1 MTRTMS
7 AMPPRRR
14 PGSRV
19 LLAGMTSLLLLVIS
33 GCTGEAAEEEEV
45 TPTPAQ
51 RLAAAQ
57 QRIEQ
62 AEAITID
69 LSSTGVPGGVNGV
82 QSATGTGVIDGDTVR
97 FEGEF
102 QGRVSGITANAGIL
116 AIGEDA
122 YMKLFTP
129 DYEPV
134 DLSELGA
141 PNPTAFFAPDTGI
154 ASLIEATTEVA
165 EGDGPVRQGRD
176 VLDQFTGSLPGDKVQ
191 ALLHL
196 GGPDTTFDVT
206 YGLTSDNELRKATLE
221 GEFYEGAQ
229 SVYTL
234 LLTDYGTVIPIE
246 APTATSTP

>member
-1 MTRTMS
+1 MT
-7 AMPPRRR
+7 AMHPRRR
-14 PGSRV
+14 PGSRA
-19 LLAGMTSLLLLVIS
+19 LLAGVAALLLAVA
-33 GCTGEAAEEEEV
+33 GCTGDAGDAAEEEAAA
-45 TPTPAQ
+45 TPAE

-57 QRIEQ
+57 ERIEQ
-62 AEAITID
+62 ADAITIA
-69 LSSTGVPGGVNGV
+69 LSSTGVPGNVDGV
-82 QSATGTGVIDGDTVR
+82 QSATGTGVIEGDIIK

-102 QGRVSGITANAGIL
+102 QGRVSGVTANAAVL
-116 AIGEDA
+116 AIGEDT

-141 PNPTAFFAPDTGI
+141 PNPTAFFAADTGI
-154 ASLIEATTEVA
+154 ASLIEATTDLT
-165 EGDGPVRQGRD
+165 EGDGPLREGRE
-176 VLDQFTGSLPGDKVQ
+176 VLDQFSGSLPGAKVE

-206 YGLTSDNELRKATLE
+206 YGLTRDNELRKATLE
-221 GEFYEGAQ
+221 GEFYEGTQ

>member
-1 MTRTMS
+1 
-7 AMPPRRR
+7 
-14 PGSRV
+14 
-19 LLAGMTSLLLLVIS
+19 
-33 GCTGEAAEEEEV
+33 

-141 PNPTAFFAPDTGI
+141 PNPTAFFAPDT
-154 ASLIEATTEVA
+154 
-165 EGDGPVRQGRD
+165 
-176 VLDQFTGSLPGDKVQ
+176 
-191 ALLHL
+191 
-196 GGPDTTFDVT
+196 
-206 YGLTSDNELRKATLE
+206 
-221 GEFYEGAQ
+221 
-229 SVYTL
+229 
-234 LLTDYGTVIPIE
+234 
-246 APTATSTP
+246 